1 MKEKIQFQNLK
12 KEKSEIKNNITERDI
27 KIRKL
32 TFNNSFRRK
41 NTNDFEKFHKIN
53 FNSFKIENY
62 NQNISSYINL
72 GIINSGG
79 NIDILFILSFN
90 FNKL

>member
-41 NTNDFEKFHKIN
+41 N
-53 FNSFKIENY
+53 
-62 NQNISSYINL
+62 
-72 GIINSGG
+72 
-79 NIDILFILSFN
+79 
-90 FNKL
+90 

>member
-41 NTNDFEKFHKIN
+41 NSNDFEKFHKIN
-53 FNSFKIENY
+53 FNSLRNNNQINERPI
-62 NQNISSYINL
+62 NQNLINEKK
-72 GIINSGG
+72 NE
-79 NIDILFILSFN
+79 FIKYSI
-90 FNKL
+90 